1 MSSLFTSPTS
11 DPNAFEPFAE
21 QQDGPKIVIADSKA
35 AAEVFFHNSQMKLA
49 HSLAGLRQQFVTTI
63 RKLADQARLE
73 RFESLKKEIKSLD
86 EAAQPALQE
95 EILIDLDAN
104 SFSVQSLAFRKIKKG
119 IKTSNKKW
127 VLTVKCYPSSFQSSL
142 ADMDRKRFGVAWRHF
157 LPILLSS

>member
-1 MSSLFTSPTS
+1 MISLFTSPTS

-86 EAAQPALQE
+86 EAAALQE
-95 EILIDLDAN
+95 EILIDLDAY
-104 SFSVQSLAFRKIKKG
+104 SFSVQSLALMLRAPIAAIAVPF
-119 IKTSNKKW
+119 
-127 VLTVKCYPSSFQSSL
+127 VL
-142 ADMDRKRFGVAWRHF
+142 GVMVW
-157 LPILLSS
+157 